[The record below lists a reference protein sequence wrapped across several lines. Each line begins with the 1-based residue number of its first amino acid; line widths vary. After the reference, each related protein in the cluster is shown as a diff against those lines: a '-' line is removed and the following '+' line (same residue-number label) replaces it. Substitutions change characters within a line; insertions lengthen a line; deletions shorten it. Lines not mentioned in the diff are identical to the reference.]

1 MPGSAFDP
9 DGILPVSSHYLVH
22 PALGSLIAKVNT
34 QYVVSIDKLNVVGDG
49 RVWIEA
55 DEERWLCVLRADI
68 KGFGA
73 LMEDPDVDR
82 AVRERLRSAIAK
94 HAAGVSWRKWRTGTR

>member
-1 MPGSAFDP
+1 M
-9 DGILPVSSHYLVH
+9 
-22 PALGSLIAKVNT
+22 
-34 QYVVSIDKLNVVGDG
+34 SIDKLNVVGDG
-49 RVWIEA
+49 RVDRSRRGA
-55 DEERWLCVLRADI
+55 LAVRVAADI

-94 HAAGVSWRKWRTGTR
+94 HAARCLLAEVADGTR